1 MKSSLSALLKLHF
14 IMSSCLAG
22 LWSPERR
29 LSHKICYL
37 PRAVEMSL
45 SVETCKCVRAEL
57 ARPSLT
63 QCCVKLELLPSWV
76 QALWAAKCTVL
87 ALEYKKLPEAV

>member
-57 ARPSLT
+57 ALPSLT

-76 QALWAAKCTVL
+76 TEEGPMGCQVHS
-87 ALEYKKLPEAV
+87 VSSRV

>member
-1 MKSSLSALLKLHF
+1 
-14 IMSSCLAG
+14 
-22 LWSPERR
+22 
-29 LSHKICYL
+29 
-37 PRAVEMSL
+37 MSL